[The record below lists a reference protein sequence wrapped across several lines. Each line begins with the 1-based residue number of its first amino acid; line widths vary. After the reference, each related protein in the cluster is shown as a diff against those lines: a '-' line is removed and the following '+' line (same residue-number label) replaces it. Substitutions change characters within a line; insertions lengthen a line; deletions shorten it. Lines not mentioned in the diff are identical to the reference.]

1 MFTSLNVVRIA
12 AVDCDCTSRSA
23 TRCRS
28 RDIGTRCSGRAPQA
42 AGSLI
47 AGAWNGA
54 GAGARAAGASAV
66 AGAAAGTALSPARA
80 APTART
86 SPLVTRPPRPV
97 PATSP
102 GLRFCSAISLRAAG
116 NAPAAACGVAV
127 TAGAEA
133 ASCAA
138 AGAVTAASPGAA
150 PFASV
155 SMTAMTSCALTVA
168 PSDLRISVTIPEPGA
183 GNSSTTLSVSTSTR
197 FSSRLTASPAFL
209 CQLTSVASVID
220 SGRTGTLT
228 SMSIS
233 LPRPRR
239 SMRGYHL
246 ARRELRC
253 ERFGDQLLLLRQ
265 MLGRVADRRRCRDR
279 AARIGQYLLLADVP
293 AQVRSQPV
301 PRALVLRLFLAPDD
315 FGGIRI
321 LDDLRLEVGMRKRI
335 LLLEPDHRHVGDV
348 VRAPEVDEVV
358 IDFATAHDN
367 AAHVLGD
374 ELVGFGDHRVELAF
388 GELLQ
393 RRHGGLV
400 PQQAFRAHDD
410 QRLAKVAHHLPA
422 QQMEDLR
429 RSGRHANL
437 HVVLGAELQIALR
450 PRRRMLGPLPF
461 VAVRQEQRESADA
474 APFDF
479 AGGDELVDDD
489 LCAVGKIAELRL
501 PDHQPVGLR
510 RRVAV
515 LESEHRLLG
524 QYRIDD
530 LEFGLIFPDV
540 LQRNPRA
547 RVPLLTV
554 LIVQHGVPVRERPP
568 RRVLPGKPHAVTL
581 IEQARIREGLAH
593 APVERQLAFAHRAPI
608 GNYLFDARVE
618 LEVRRHVGDLP
629 RERLQRLHRHRGFRC
644 IGPMLAEEGRP
655 IDSERRLVIRKYR
668 GIGVESLVHRRTIS
682 GDHAFGLLGL
692 EHSVGHQT
700 LCVQRASTRVLAD

>member
-1 MFTSLNVVRIA
+1 MFASLNVVRIA

-28 RDIGTRCSGRAPQA
+28 RDIGTRCSGRAPKA
-42 AGSLI
+42 RGSLT
-47 AGAWNGA
+47 AGAWSGA
-54 GAGARAAGASAV
+54 GAGARAAGVAAA
-66 AGAAAGTALSPARA
+66 AGAAALTGLPSSRF
-80 APTART
+80 APTAAST

-102 GLRFCSAISLRAAG
+102 APRFCSAKSLRAAG
-116 NAPAAACGVAV
+116 NATAAACVAAV
-127 TAGAEA
+127 TAGAG
-133 ASCAA
+133 AA
-138 AGAVTAASPGAA
+138 AGAGAGAAAASPGAA

-155 SMTAMTSCALTVA
+155 SMTAMTSCAVTVA
-168 PSDLRISVTIPEPGA
+168 PSGLRISVTMPEPGA

-197 FSSRLTASPAFL
+197 FSSRLIESPAFL

-233 LPRPRR
+233 LPRLCRSVRR
-239 SMRGYHL
+239 HHL
-246 ARRELRC
+246 AGRKLFC
-253 ERFGDQLLLLRQ
+253 ERFSDELLLLRQ
-265 MLGRVADRRRCRDR
+265 MLRRIADRGRRRDR
-279 AARIGQYLLLADVP
+279 AARVGQHLAFADVP
-293 AQVRSQPV
+293 AQIRSQAV
-301 PRALVLRLFLAPDD
+301 PRALVLRFFLAPDD
-315 FGGIRI
+315 FGGTRI

-358 IDFATAHDN
+358 IDLAAAHDN

-374 ELVGFGDHRVELAF
+374 ELVGFADHRLELAL

-410 QRLAKVAHHLPA
+410 QRLAKVAYHLQA

-429 RSGRHANL
+429 RSGRHADL

-461 VAVRQEQRESADA
+461 VAMRQEQREPADA

-489 LCAVGKIAELRL
+489 LSSIGEIAKLRL

-515 LESEHRLLG
+515 LESEHRFLG

-530 LEFGLIFPDV
+530 LEFGLTFFDV
-540 LQRNPRA
+540 LQRGPRP
-547 RVPLLTV
+547 RVPLLAV
-554 LIVQHGVPVRERPP
+554 LIVQHGVTMRERSAC
-568 RRVLPGKPHAVTL
+568 RILAGKPHAVAL
-581 IEQARIREGLAH
+581 IDQAPEG
-593 APVERQLAFAHRAPI
+593 
-608 GNYLFDARVE
+608 
-618 LEVRRHVGDLP
+618 
-629 RERLQRLHRHRGFRC
+629 QRL
-644 IGPMLAEEGRP
+644 
-655 IDSERRLVIRKYR
+655 
-668 GIGVESLVHRRTIS
+668 
-682 GDHAFGLLGL
+682 
-692 EHSVGHQT
+692 
-700 LCVQRASTRVLAD
+700 